1 MIKEVKGNIF
11 DVAKRGII
19 IHQVNCQNRI
29 GAGLSKEFITRYP
42 IMKEKY
48 HALCR
53 RTPLYDRLGKFQPV
67 YLGPNLIGINS
78 FSQFYYGNARRTHKV
93 YTHPVHLK
101 ANILAA
107 VELAEDKNL
116 PLFIP
121 ANIGCGL
128 AGGNWDDIYNFI
140 HKINSSAEITIV
152 EFSK

>member
-11 DVAKRGII
+11 DVAKTGII

-42 IMKEKY
+42 LMKEKY
-48 HALCR
+48 HELCR
-53 RTPLYDRLGKFQPV
+53 RTPLLDRLGAFQAVDLSPT
-67 YLGPNLIGINS
+67 LIGINS
-78 FSQFYYGNARRTHKV
+78 FSQFYYGNARRTHKL
-93 YTHPVHLK
+93 YTDPVKLK

-107 VELAEDKNL
+107 VELAEAKKL

-128 AGGNWDDIYNFI
+128 AGGNWTDISRFI
-140 HKINSSAEITIV
+140 HKIKSPVEITIV
-152 EFSK
+152 EFNR